1 MDPQVD
7 AVPAPV
13 SATARPAP
21 GQPSADAPPSENGAA
36 ANGNGSGNGA
46 LTVEQLREAAARR
59 LAVPAGVPTIA
70 DIADGAEPAQGQPE
84 IPEAQVPVDE
94 EPPDLLEAA
103 ELLRHEVASLQLP
116 LEVEGAAAA
125 REEREAL
132 LGQLDDY
139 LLPRL
144 RRLDAPLLAVV
155 GGSTG
160 AGKSTLVNS
169 IARREV
175 TRSGVLRPTTRSPV
189 LVAPPVRLAGRS
201 SPSGSCPGS
210 PASPARRPSRPSPST
225 STRRASPLCGW
236 CRTRASRPAW
246 RSSTLPTST
255 PSSRP
260 TATSPS
266 SCSRP
271 PTCGSSSRR
280 PPATATPSRG
290 RCCKQAV
297 DRGVAV
303 SRRAR
308 PGAARRHAGGPHRP
322 RHPAARPRPGHV
334 ADVHDPRDDA
344 DRGLPAGAGRGP
356 AGGLAQAARARR
368 AAPATSSS
376 GGP

>member
-21 GQPSADAPPSENGAA
+21 GQPTADAPPSENGAA

-189 LVAPPVRLAGRS
+189 LVHHPYDSGAFLSQRVLPGLARVTS
-201 SPSGSCPGS
+201 E
-210 PASPARRPSRPSPST
+210 APSRPSPST

-236 CRTRASRPAW
+236 CRTKASRPAW

-266 SCSRP
+266 SSSRP
-271 PTCGSSSRR
+271 RTCGSSSRR
-280 PPATATPSRG
+280 RPATATPSRG
-290 RCCKQAV
+290 RCS
-297 DRGVAV
+297 
-303 SRRAR
+303 SR
-308 PGAARRHAGGPHRP
+308 PSTAA
-322 RHPAARPRPGHV
+322 
-334 ADVHDPRDDA
+334 
-344 DRGLPAGAGRGP
+344 
-356 AGGLAQAARARR
+356 
-368 AAPATSSS
+368 
-376 GGP
+376 